1 MNFAGYWGKERIN
14 DFRETS
20 DSEGPSIPGGFQF
33 CQGGGGGI
41 AMVCSL
47 PGRGLGEEAREEVR
61 AVGRLR
67 ACEEPFFF

>member
-47 PGRGLGEEAREEVR
+47 PRRGLGEEAREEVR
-61 AVGRLR
+61 AIGRRR
-67 ACEEPFFF
+67 ACPPAFPD